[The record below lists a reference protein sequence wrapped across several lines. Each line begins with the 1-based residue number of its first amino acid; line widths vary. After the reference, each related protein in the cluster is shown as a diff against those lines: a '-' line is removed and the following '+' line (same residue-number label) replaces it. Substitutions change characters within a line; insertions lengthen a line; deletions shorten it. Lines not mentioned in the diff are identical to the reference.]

1 MAQLNCQKIKKYSLK
16 IFLNKVYESY
26 GTTEDLFISC
36 DDESK
41 RYDTSGRILPNV
53 KILISKKKIFI
64 KTNSPNLG
72 VYELEKLKTIKR
84 LNNWRDTGDI
94 GELIKNRYLKII
106 GRDKDI
112 IIKGGKNIYP
122 IKIENLIYSVDN
134 IKQVAVVGMKNQL
147 YGEDIVIFYNTSK
160 KD

>member
-1 MAQLNCQKIKKYSLK
+1 MEKIFITVNCQKIKKYSLK

-53 KILISKKKIFI
+53 KILISKKKILLKLI
-64 KTNSPNLG
+64 SQLR

-84 LNNWRDTGDI
+84 LNKWRDTGDI
-94 GELIKNRYLKII
+94 GELIK
-106 GRDKDI
+106 
-112 IIKGGKNIYP
+112 
-122 IKIENLIYSVDN
+122 
-134 IKQVAVVGMKNQL
+134 
-147 YGEDIVIFYNTSK
+147 
-160 KD
+160 

>member
-1 MAQLNCQKIKKYSLK
+1 M
-16 IFLNKVYESY
+16 
-26 GTTEDLFISC
+26 
-36 DDESK
+36 
-41 RYDTSGRILPNV
+41 
-53 KILISKKKIFI
+53 
-64 KTNSPNLG
+64 
-72 VYELEKLKTIKR
+72 
-84 LNNWRDTGDI
+84 NNWRDTGDI

-160 KD
+160 KINKKIFENNLMKICDKNLPKDYKPSDLFIKKILKLQKQVKLKKINSNYHENKNI